1 MANLIY
7 KLAMIGIVSIIVF
20 GAYMAYTGYENDV
33 YPLDLSRGHF
43 EGIGASS
50 DPQTILIHLNAIKE
64 QLPEEGNPVW
74 LFKTETTNFARIQA
88 DLNVMI
94 ASVEKISTIP
104 EDSSAF
110 HTGMLD
116 VKERA
121 EILKENLEDATPYM
135 YVSVSNVIFTSI
147 WIAGIL
153 AIFALLKKR
162 KDKLKAYDVSEDV

>member
-1 MANLIY
+1 
-7 KLAMIGIVSIIVF
+7 
-20 GAYMAYTGYENDV
+20 
-33 YPLDLSRGHF
+33 
-43 EGIGASS
+43 
-50 DPQTILIHLNAIKE
+50 
-64 QLPEEGNPVW
+64 
-74 LFKTETTNFARIQA
+74 
-88 DLNVMI
+88 MI